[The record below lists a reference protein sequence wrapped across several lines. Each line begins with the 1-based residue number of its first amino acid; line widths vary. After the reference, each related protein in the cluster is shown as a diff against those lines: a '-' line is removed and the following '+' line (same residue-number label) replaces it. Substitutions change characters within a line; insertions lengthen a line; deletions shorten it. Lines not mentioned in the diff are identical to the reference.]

1 VQKARQQASSIQFLS
16 NSQSNPAFAGDLMF
30 IDYLTLMIINL
41 AAGLALLAAYVYF
54 GLVGQIRD
62 AGFQAL
68 V

>member
-1 VQKARQQASSIQFLS
+1 
-16 NSQSNPAFAGDLMF
+16 MF
-30 IDYLTLMIINL
+30 IDYLTLMLINL